1 MRKMRNWTTPQND
14 EFGSPKSA
22 NSTKM
27 ITHLFHQND
36 KLQNYFAGN
45 STKMICHFSGKPL
58 YMKCR
63 AKSFKASI
71 R

>member
-58 YMKCR
+58 
-63 AKSFKASI
+63 
-71 R
+71 